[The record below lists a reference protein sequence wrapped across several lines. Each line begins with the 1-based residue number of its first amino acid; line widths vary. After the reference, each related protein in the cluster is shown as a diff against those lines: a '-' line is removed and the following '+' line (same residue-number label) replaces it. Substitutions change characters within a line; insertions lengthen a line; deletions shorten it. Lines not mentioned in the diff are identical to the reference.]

1 MRTNCLSRAISI
13 RFEGR
18 WRFALPI
25 RPIQEAPSS
34 SLLSAMVGYDRS
46 VMEKLGADSVAA
58 LRQDAE
64 EGGALGLG
72 YIQCKYPLHRYH
84 PRMAEVEC
92 VCKSVWGG
100 RNAASIFGQTPE
112 IVLGVLGVKGVIDN
126 AVRLLLRRSYLSLDC
141 IPPLSPT
148 ALRGWYSGNCSG
160 PWGRWAMS
168 TTPLIVA
175 QIVPM
180 GLATLPGLRAPRLT
194 CVTCVGRRR
203 YVQCMCPTQK
213 PLG

>member
-46 VMEKLGADSVAA
+46 VMEKLGADSAS
-58 LRQDAE
+58 
-64 EGGALGLG
+64 
-72 YIQCKYPLHRYH
+72 

-203 YVQCMCPTQK
+203 YVQCTCPTQK